1 MAWCSDDELRAI
13 GLRFGSNVR
22 VDRSAMFFGA
32 EQITIASNVRIDAWS
47 LITAEQPIRIGNFV
61 HVGAGAM
68 IFGRAGVVLDDFS
81 GLSPRACI
89 LTTSDDFV
97 EGYLTN
103 PTVPEE
109 FKRVTAM
116 PVVMKKHSLLGCGS
130 VVLPGVTVGE
140 GAAIGALSL
149 VHRDVQ
155 AFAVLCGNPPR
166 KVATRNEIRLRELEA
181 KLLEQYRAPPL

>member
-1 MAWCSDDELRAI
+1 MP
-13 GLRFGSNVR
+13 
-22 VDRSAMFFGA
+22 
-32 EQITIASNVRIDAWS
+32 IASSRPR
-47 LITAEQPIRIGNFV
+47 QPIRIGNFV
-61 HVGAGAM
+61 HIGAGAM
-68 IFGRAGVVLDDFS
+68 IFGRAGVELEDFS

-109 FKRVTAM
+109 FKQVTAL

-149 VHRDVQ
+149 VHRDVRP
-155 AFAVLCGNPPR
+155 FAVLHGNPPR
-166 KVATRNEIRLRELEA
+166 MIATRNETRLRELEA
-181 KLLEQYRAPPL
+181 RLLEQNRTSPL